1 MRTDVKAPAVFR
13 APVLRRSWQFVG
25 GMDLAAHQLA
35 LQGQADVL
43 VADLEEF
50 TAPADRPRARRHI
63 HDLIANC
70 KTHGKVAAVRINKL
84 DEDGHEDLAGVMAAA
99 PHAVL
104 LPHSEKGAQIAELA
118 NAIDR
123 FEQQY
128 GHVPGSTEIVPTL
141 ESALALVNNTEIIS
155 ASSRVSACLLA
166 AEDLS
171 ADLGIERSATGTT
184 LHAIRQRFLIECS
197 AAKVVA
203 IDCPFNFRDD
213 QAFEADLLWARSVGF
228 VAKCVVRAQQVGLV
242 HQCFTPSS
250 GRVAEATALVERFN
264 RQHSA
269 TPEAEWVDGP
279 VAAAAGRVLAR
290 AQLFEFYDRKAGRS

>member
-1 MRTDVKAPAVFR
+1 MRTDSQAPAVR
-13 APVLRRSWQFVG
+13 RPPVLRRSWQFVG
-25 GMDLAAHQLA
+25 GTDLAAHRLA
-35 LQGQADVL
+35 IQGQADVI

-50 TAPADRPRARRHI
+50 TAPADRPAARGHI
-63 HDLIANC
+63 RNLIAEC
-70 KTHGKVAAVRINKL
+70 EAAGKVAAVRINKL
-84 DEDGHEDLAGVMAAA
+84 DEDGLDDLAGVMAAA

-104 LPHSEKGAQIAELA
+104 LPHSEKRVQIEELA
-118 NAIDR
+118 QAIDR
-123 FEQQY
+123 FERQY
-128 GHVPGSTEIVPTL
+128 GHAPGSTEIVPTL
-141 ESALALVNNTEIIS
+141 ESALALVNNVEIIN

-171 ADLGIERSATGTT
+171 ADLGVERSATGTT

-203 IDCPFNFRDD
+203 IDCPFNFRDE

-242 HQCFTPSS
+242 HRCFTPSPE
-250 GRVAEATALVERFN
+250 RVARATALVERFN

-290 AQLFEFYDRKAGRS
+290 AQLFESYDRKAGRS